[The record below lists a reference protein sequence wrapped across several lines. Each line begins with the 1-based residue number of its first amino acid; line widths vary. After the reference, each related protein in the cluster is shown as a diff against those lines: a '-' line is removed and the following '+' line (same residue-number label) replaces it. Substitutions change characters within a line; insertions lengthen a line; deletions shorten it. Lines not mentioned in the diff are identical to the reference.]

1 LWEILWQRKAY
12 VALGA
17 IAGLMLGVLYWSMAP
32 KTYESSAQ
40 VWVLKKHP
48 DKPISSAGAAGAAA
62 GESASSAAEDFL
74 GTHQSV
80 LRSGVILNEAMTR
93 GQLSE
98 RETFRASNQ
107 PTRVLARA
115 LTVGRDRDKTLVGGP
130 TSQVL
135 NVSFRCGYAEDC
147 VPVLTAVLDSY
158 RDYLDSRSQNTAQK
172 TLDLIVKARDLLQND
187 LEAKEKA
194 RDEFLLNTP
203 VLWKTQ
209 YGTTLHQERLGSID
223 AQRAMLEVRRAQLKA
238 TLAVAEA
245 ALKQGRGRAEL
256 LEIVSPMPAQTPVA
270 RAKREPRSLTQQRM
284 SREPSVEAAEGA
296 LSGSLEQE
304 MVHLQLEEGRL
315 LATYGANHPQVQ
327 SLRDRL
333 QTVRVLLA
341 PTTTPLASTA
351 EGRRRDTQA
360 KERLVDLRLAQ
371 LKQEVSEVD
380 RGLTSLEALFQ
391 SEMQEAKKVFPYET
405 QESSLRRT
413 ISRSQL
419 LYDNINQRLKEL
431 NVVRDTG
438 GFDTQVITPPTE
450 SEKVSPRGSLVLPMG
465 LLLGLLLGCGLA
477 YLVELTDKSFRS
489 PEDVRR
495 RLGLPVM
502 GVVPRIKANTL
513 SSSRSGNGEGGW
525 LDGSLCTWYRP
536 GSAEAEAYRGVRTAL
551 YFSTRGQGRK
561 IIQITS
567 PSHSEGKS
575 TLAANLAV
583 CIAQSGKRVLLVD
596 GDLRRPRV
604 GSLFGVSP
612 SLGVSSVL
620 SGSAELPEAITETV
634 IPGLS
639 VIGSGPL
646 PPNPSELLTSSRL
659 RESLSWLRDHYDYV
673 LVDSPPLLAVTDPGV
688 VASQMDGVIVTL
700 RSNKKGRVEAERAK
714 EVLDTLGVPI
724 FGIVLNAVD
733 PSQGAAAYGYV
744 GYERHDDNGAPNGE
758 DRRTRTESIESTRK
772 TEEGNGT
779 SASGA

>member
-1 LWEILWQRKAY
+1 MHNRLLDQPLAAEASPSSSGPSLWEILWQRKAY

-17 IAGLMLGVLYWSMAP
+17 VAGLVLGVLYWSMAP

-48 DKPISSAGAAGAAA
+48 DAPISAAGAADRGA
-62 GESASSAAEDFL
+62 GESNANTNASEDFL

-80 LRSGVILNEAMTR
+80 LRSTVILNDAMKR
-93 GQLSE
+93 GQLDALA
-98 RETFRASNQ
+98 TFQDSKQ
-107 PTRVLARA
+107 PTRSLARA
-115 LTVGRDRDKTLVGGP
+115 LTVGRDRDKTMVGGP

-135 NVSFRCGYAEDC
+135 NVSFRCGHAEDC
-147 VPVLTAVLDSY
+147 VPVLSAVLDSY
-158 RDYLDSRSQNTAQK
+158 RDYLDSRTHNTAQK
-172 TLDLIVKARDLLQND
+172 TLELIVKARDLLQND

-209 YGTTLHQERLGSID
+209 YGTTLHQERLGNID
-223 AQRAMLEVRRAQLKA
+223 AQRALMDVRRAQLKA
-238 TLAVAEA
+238 TLAAADE
-245 ALKQGRGRAEL
+245 ALKQGRSHAEL
-256 LEIVSPMPAQTPVA
+256 LDIVSAMPSHTPVTRMA
-270 RAKREPRSLTQQRM
+270 RRDPRSLTPQSM
-284 SREPSVEAAEGA
+284 GREPNAATTGVA

-315 LATYGANHPQVQ
+315 LASYGANHPQVQ
-327 SLRDRL
+327 ALRDRL

-341 PTTTPLASTA
+341 PTTTPESSTP
-351 EGRRRDTQA
+351 EGRRRDMQA
-360 KERLVDLRLAQ
+360 KDKLVDLRLAQ
-371 LKQEVSEVD
+371 LKQELSDSE
-380 RGLTSLEALFQ
+380 RGLSSLESLFQ

-413 ISRSQL
+413 INRSQL

-450 SEKVSPRGSLVLPMG
+450 AEKVSPRGSLVLPMG

-477 YLVELTDKSFRS
+477 YLAELTDKSFRS

-502 GVVPRIKANTL
+502 GVVPRVKGIGK
-513 SSSRSGNGEGGW
+513 SSSRSGNGEGW
-525 LDGSLCTWYRP
+525 LDGSVCTWHRP
-536 GSAEAEAYRGVRTAL
+536 SSAEAEAYRGVRTAL

-567 PSHSEGKS
+567 PSHGAGKS

-583 CIAQSGKRVLLVD
+583 CMAQSGKNVLLVD

-604 GSLFGVSP
+604 SSLFGVSP
-612 SLGVSSVL
+612 SVGFASVL
-620 SGSAELPEAITETV
+620 GGLAEVSEVVTETSV
-634 IPGLS
+634 PGLS

-646 PPNPSELLTSSRL
+646 PPNPSELLTSARL
-659 RESLSWLRDHYDYV
+659 RESLSWMREHYDYV
-673 LVDSPPLLAVTDPGV
+673 LVDTPPLLAVTDPGV

-700 RSNKKGRVEAERAK
+700 RSSKKGRVEAERAK
-714 EVLDTLGVPI
+714 EVLDNLGVPI

-733 PSQGAAAYGYV
+733 AAQ
-744 GYERHDDNGAPNGE
+744 
-758 DRRTRTESIESTRK
+758 
-772 TEEGNGT
+772 NGT
-779 SASGA
+779 SYTTEDISERINS